1 MGRLDLTGQ
10 KFERLTV
17 VEWNKE
23 KHQWL
28 CKCDCGA
35 ETCASSTQLTKG
47 RKKSCGCLNIEKMRE
62 RAIKRNKEMAKY
74 CDYEI
79 QEDYVIMYTPKGESF
94 LVDLDIF
101 NKIKYFNCSL
111 DKNGYVI
118 CRTSRKNRFKLHR
131 FIMGA
136 SDGEVVDHKNHDI
149 TDNRRTN
156 LRLTTAQKNN
166 WNHKVFKNN
175 TSGYTGVCWIKNR
188 QKWRAWITVNHKVI
202 ILGLFKDK
210 QDAIVARR
218 NAENEFFGEFSY
230 LNSIGEDKNE
240 QDRCNNPDI

>member
-1 MGRLDLTGQ
+1 MVRLDLTGQ

-23 KHQWL
+23 NHQWL

-62 RAIKRNKEMAKY
+62 RAIKRNKETAKY

-111 DKNGYVI
+111 DRNGYVV
-118 CRTSRKNRFKLHR
+118 CSTSRKNRFKLHR
-131 FIMGA
+131 FIMEA
-136 SDGEVVDHKNHDI
+136 SDGDVVDHKNHDK
-149 TDNRRTN
+149 TDNRRAN
-156 LRLTTAQKNN
+156 LRLTTAQKNS
-166 WNHKVFKNN
+166 WNRKVFK
-175 TSGYTGVCWIKNR
+175 K
-188 QKWRAWITVNHKVI
+188 
-202 ILGLFKDK
+202 
-210 QDAIVARR
+210 
-218 NAENEFFGEFSY
+218 
-230 LNSIGEDKNE
+230 
-240 QDRCNNPDI
+240 